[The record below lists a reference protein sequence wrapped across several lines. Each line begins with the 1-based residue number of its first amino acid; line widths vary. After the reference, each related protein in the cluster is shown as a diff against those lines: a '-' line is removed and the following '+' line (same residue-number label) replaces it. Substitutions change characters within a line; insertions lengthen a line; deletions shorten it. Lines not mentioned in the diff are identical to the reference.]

1 METGAYSLG
10 KSSTHTP
17 VIQRPQ
23 MSGFGLFPR
32 TKLVRMLF
40 KNEENATDN
49 EDDTIEES
57 DYNALEELK
66 EDNRKFYEKEALE
79 YSDVEIEEEETEKI
93 PPTPVD
99 KKQES

>member
-40 KNEENATDN
+40 KNEEKKDVTNFCRLLRRVTSSVTKKFRN
-49 EDDTIEES
+49 
-57 DYNALEELK
+57 K
-66 EDNRKFYEKEALE
+66 NR
-79 YSDVEIEEEETEKI
+79 
-93 PPTPVD
+93 
-99 KKQES
+99 